1 MSFFSGLNAESYDR
15 QYSDRELLVRIARY
29 FRPQRR
35 ALVVIALTLLVN
47 SGMVALLP
55 VVVSHSI
62 DLLKPQMDILAVY
75 LLSGA
80 ILLIGLVRWCSN
92 WILRRVSSRAI
103 ADVVLSLAQDAFQA
117 ATGHDLSFYDEYS
130 SGRIL
135 SRITGDTRDFGQLI
149 SLTTDLV
156 AQVAEALILGVV
168 LVNIEWR
175 LCLYI
180 FALIPIVLLLSI
192 SYRRLARTVTRRGM
206 QAMAEVNATIKETV
220 SGISVA
226 KNFRQENSIYT
237 DFQRANDLSYRVNVQ
252 RGLTLSVVFPTLNTL
267 GGVAAAFLVYVG
279 GANVMQGT
287 ITAGAWYLFILSL
300 DSFLY
305 PIMSLSSFFTQV
317 QTGLAAAERVFALI
331 DAAPAVVQTDHLP
344 TPRLEGAIDFEDVS
358 FRYKDAEP
366 VLAHFHLHIAAGE
379 TLAVVGHTGAG
390 KSSVA
395 KLIARFYDF
404 QDGCIRVDGQDVR
417 TFDLES
423 YRRQLGVVSQVPFLF
438 SGTVADNIR
447 YARGEASDAEI
458 AAIATQIGHGE
469 WLETL
474 PQGLATEVGERGSQL
489 SMGQRQLVSLMRV
502 LVQRPAVFILDEA
515 TASIDPFTEHQIQEA
530 LN

>member
-220 SGISVA
+220 SG
-226 KNFRQENSIYT
+226 
-237 DFQRANDLSYRVNVQ
+237 
-252 RGLTLSVVFPTLNTL
+252 
-267 GGVAAAFLVYVG
+267 
-279 GANVMQGT
+279 
-287 ITAGAWYLFILSL
+287 
-300 DSFLY
+300 
-305 PIMSLSSFFTQV
+305 
-317 QTGLAAAERVFALI
+317 
-331 DAAPAVVQTDHLP
+331 
-344 TPRLEGAIDFEDVS
+344 
-358 FRYKDAEP
+358 
-366 VLAHFHLHIAAGE
+366 
-379 TLAVVGHTGAG
+379 
-390 KSSVA
+390 
-395 KLIARFYDF
+395 
-404 QDGCIRVDGQDVR
+404 
-417 TFDLES
+417 
-423 YRRQLGVVSQVPFLF
+423 
-438 SGTVADNIR
+438 
-447 YARGEASDAEI
+447 
-458 AAIATQIGHGE
+458 
-469 WLETL
+469 
-474 PQGLATEVGERGSQL
+474 
-489 SMGQRQLVSLMRV
+489 
-502 LVQRPAVFILDEA
+502 
-515 TASIDPFTEHQIQEA
+515 
-530 LN
+530 